1 MNPPLRAKK
10 DRQAL
15 IEGVL
20 DGTIDVIATD
30 HAPHAEKEK
39 TLSMEKSAFGIVG
52 SETAFSTLYTDFVKT
67 KIFTL
72 EKLVDMFTKN
82 VRKTF
87 NLPYSKL
94 KEGEPADIAVI
105 NLERKE
111 KIDPEKFLSK
121 GKNTPYAGKEV
132 YGIVELTISNGK
144 IAYIDETI
152 K

>member
-1 MNPPLRAKK
+1 
-10 DRQAL
+10 
-15 IEGVL
+15 
-20 DGTIDVIATD
+20 
-30 HAPHAEKEK
+30 
-39 TLSMEKSAFGIVG
+39 
-52 SETAFSTLYTDFVKT
+52 
-67 KIFTL
+67 
-72 EKLVDMFTKN
+72 MFTKN